1 MRARISGAMKMRR
14 VAWASRCDVSS
25 RENNEFKLLVLLRL
39 DSTRPATKLTSE
51 SEVGPHLGVRDSGL
65 VIGASRSV
73 I

>member
-1 MRARISGAMKMRR
+1 MKMRR

-51 SEVGPHLGVRDSGL
+51 SEVGPTSVFAIPAWSL
-65 VIGASRSV
+65 VQVAQ
-73 I
+73 